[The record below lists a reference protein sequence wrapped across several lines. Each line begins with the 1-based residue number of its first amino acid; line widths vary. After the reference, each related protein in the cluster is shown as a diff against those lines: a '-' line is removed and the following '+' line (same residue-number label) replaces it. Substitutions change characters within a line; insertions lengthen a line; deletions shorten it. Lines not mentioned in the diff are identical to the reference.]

1 MMEGDTN
8 PYGGAWTWNRGQAA
22 TPPDGTPRLSSL
34 PQNPFVSQM
43 EEVQQQGVQARTN
56 WRQLQTLNN
65 PEQANKPTAPEDY
78 FFRYSTLNVQPGTT
92 PGTGFTPT
100 SLGKA
105 PSLVSPKAK
114 STFTTAEVNKSLID
128 FRAGER
134 QSLGI
139 SSDTQTQRGR

>member
-1 MMEGDTN
+1 
-8 PYGGAWTWNRGQAA
+8 
-22 TPPDGTPRLSSL
+22 
-34 PQNPFVSQM
+34 M